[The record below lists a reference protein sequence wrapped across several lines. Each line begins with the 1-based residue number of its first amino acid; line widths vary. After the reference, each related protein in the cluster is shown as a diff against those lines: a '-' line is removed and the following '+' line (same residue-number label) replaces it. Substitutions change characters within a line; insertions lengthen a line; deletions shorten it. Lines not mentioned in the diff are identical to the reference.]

1 MVPSVVFSLV
11 NYNKIIIESRDDDTM
26 DEDPNSMGFPCC
38 FVKMAAFLLEL
49 FVESELRAEVCL

>member
-11 NYNKIIIESRDDDTM
+11 NYNRIESRDDDTM

-49 FVESELRAEVCL
+49 FVEFELRAEVCL